1 MHVLGIALLV
11 GAIVLLDLRLLGLW
25 RAVPVAVLGPPAV
38 SVATTGLALAV
49 ASGAALFVVQATEY
63 VANPFLYVKFAAI
76 LLGLMNV
83 AALRLAGDWTD
94 ERLGRRSR
102 WAGLISL
109 LAWLTALAA
118 GRLIAYW

>member
-1 MHVLGIALLV
+1 
-11 GAIVLLDLRLLGLW
+11 VLLDLRLLGAW

-38 SVATTGLALAV
+38 AVAATGLGLAIV
-49 ASGAALFVVQATEY
+49 SGGALFVVQATEY
-63 VANPFLYVKFAAI
+63 VANPFLYVKFAAV
-76 LLGLMNV
+76 LVGLVNV
-83 AALRLAGDWTD
+83 AALRLAGDWRD
-94 ERLGRRSR
+94 ERLDLRRR